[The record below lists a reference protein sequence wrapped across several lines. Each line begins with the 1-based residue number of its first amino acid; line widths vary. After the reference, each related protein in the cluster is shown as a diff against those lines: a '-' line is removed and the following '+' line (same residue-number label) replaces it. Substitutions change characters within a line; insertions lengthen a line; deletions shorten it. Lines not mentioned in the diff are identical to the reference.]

1 MHVYVSLQPSWFILG
16 AMSAVSHLV
25 FFWFCFNKRNEIK
38 KEKKLQEKLSNENE
52 QNENKSKMNKIKKE
66 KIKGN
71 RKIAKENK

>member
-25 FFWFCFNKRNEIK
+25 FFWFYFNKRNEIT

-52 QNENKSKMNKIKKE
+52 QNEKNKMNKIKKE

>member
-52 QNENKSKMNKIKKE
+52 QNEIKNKMNKIKKE